1 MENQGIR
8 GQNNCKA
15 YHKLVKNYLTV
26 KGLDHLFDEYEVEYH
41 AKKYFVVSLIFIKY
55 YLKQNFNEVYE
66 QIVQK
71 ELQAQKKKISK
82 RQAEKERVEKEIRLT
97 KETALNYKD
106 LILKRNDIEKK
117 IAHIEEVMHEVEDY
131 SMRSCKAYF

>member
-1 MENQGIR
+1 MENGGIR
-8 GQNNCKA
+8 GQNNCKT

>member
-1 MENQGIR
+1 MENGGIR
-8 GQNNCKA
+8 GQNNCKT

-117 IAHIEEVMHEVEDY
+117 IAHI
-131 SMRSCKAYF
+131 